1 VEEELQNAE
10 VAAFTRPLP
19 YNDWSLSF
27 LADYIVNTHH
37 SYVSKSL
44 PELRT
49 YATKV
54 AKVHG
59 AHHPELIPVRQL
71 VEDINE
77 ELTGHMVKEENIL
90 FPFIKQLEAAKSNG
104 KKVEP
109 SGFGTVENPIN
120 MMEHEHEAVGKNLEK
135 IRVLTNNYALPED
148 ACASYKLLFKM
159 LEEFESDLFI
169 HIHLENNI
177 LFPKALKLEKQ

>member
-1 VEEELQNAE
+1 
-10 VAAFTRPLP
+10 
-19 YNDWSLSF
+19 
-27 LADYIVNTHH
+27 
-37 SYVSKSL
+37 
-44 PELRT
+44 
-49 YATKV
+49 
-54 AKVHG
+54 
-59 AHHPELIPVRQL
+59 
-71 VEDINE
+71 
-77 ELTGHMVKEENIL
+77 
-90 FPFIKQLEAAKSNG
+90 LEAAKSNG

-109 SGFGTVENPIN
+109 AGFGTVENPIN

-135 IRVLTNNYALPED
+135 IRVLTNNYALPDD